1 MNFEPEREFI
11 PLGSSTTFSCTVV
24 GRAVWSIDPGAD
36 DEVTLNTAIAPQL
49 SGNLTDV
56 TGLVGISLSDYTNV
70 DGYNVSVLFLS
81 SSNVESRNGSV
92 VTCGATTSITANPTD
107 QEHHI
112 NVYGESELYFL
123 TKLFIKKRQG
133 CTQGCLIQVLPQIVL
148 IIYRLLFYFLQ
159 QKVPHLLL

>member
-24 GRAVWSIDPGAD
+24 GRAVWSIDPGAVD
-36 DEVTLNTAIAPQL
+36 GVRFNTAIAPQL

-56 TGLVGISLSDYTNV
+56 NGLVGISLTDYTNG

-92 VTCGATTSITANPTD
+92 VTCGATISITANPID

-112 NVYGESELYFL
+112 LNVYGKSELYLL
-123 TKLFIKKRQG
+123 TKLFIKKRQS
-133 CTQGCLIQVLPQIVL
+133 CTQGRLIQIVF
-148 IIYRLLFYFLQ
+148 IIYRLLFYSL
-159 QKVPHLLL
+159 